1 MKTVIKQLDTAIQQ
15 ALNEPEP
22 HDYYERL
29 VVMEGLVKKLIS
41 MLPKE
46 PMMQLSRRAYQKGH
60 SDALGGDAPSSPYSK
75 DDDRNADY
83 SIGFV
88 VGLRE
93 YQEL

>member
-15 ALNEPEP
+15 ALNQPEP
-22 HDYYERL
+22 HDYYDRL
-29 VVMEGLVKKLIS
+29 VVMQGFVKKLIS